1 VRRASNRNVM
11 AWTFMGNTRMHQV
24 LREKGNK
31 LSHVGIFTF
40 EVSADGT
47 ISETGT
53 AVSAILPYVKKWPH
67 IKWLLT
73 IMNHGTASIF
83 TALRENT
90 NGAQDTFI
98 SEIVRIIDK
107 YPWCS
112 GIDIDLERGGEL
124 ANRTKANVLFS
135 RIYSTVK
142 AKGANLHVNICLPGM
157 TSVGGSVGGEN
168 WCVYADLDAYC
179 DTAAIMSYGM
189 SWAGSAPGPVSP
201 RSWLEGIYSYAANA
215 MNPDKIMMGLPG
227 YGWRWQIYDTTEN
240 LGTTY
245 RGTSLTYYA
254 AKYWMEGLY
263 NHTGDAPPQPFIPFF
278 SYWDWTDMVPWGL
291 LHVYDFMEGWD
302 TSRETAEPTKHETYS
317 GRKYLTTYLKQ
328 QKVSFGAISVDRNGV
343 PDSYSGNAVIGE
355 GYASVLDEEA
365 VLKYTFEVPTAGTYD
380 VAVEI
385 VYPRWDK
392 NSIGISLDGDSQML
406 SESRLY
412 FLYWRK
418 KFWRILKSGVSLS
431 AGKHTITVSG
441 GVPGVVFYGFR
452 VCSDFS
458 QKATAGE
465 VYYGLK
471 PRKFM
476 NVTGEMVQPDRAFKV
491 TAEVLRRKPESALV
505 WYEDFCDYSEIP
517 TNYFTVLD
525 GSWKIWKDESSDRVR
540 KYSQLEGS
548 GKLALDYAGF
558 SEIHVRA
565 RFAFK
570 SSGGGKAGV
579 FLGSIFCCI
588 NYDTQCVELY
598 QGSKKL
604 GSYTSSFSKTSN
616 ADLRSDPSLYTVE
629 MRIRGNMVRVYSGAA
644 YTLRFTATIT
654 AETGYVG
661 FMAEKGVVCDLLR
674 LGDAWYYEPYECFDI
689 TFPDGRQTTFGRCT
703 RTGISWDN
711 EFELF
716 RVNSDVEEISTR
728 SQDISMDYD
737 FFHSHEMSLECG
749 NDYEMKVVPH
759 DLNVWLSRM
768 YLGDA
773 DGFSIM
779 YYSDVDSIVYWA
791 NEAAYTYGVSGIAIW
806 SLGQEDMR
814 LWDSMPNQI

>member
-1 VRRASNRNVM
+1 
-11 AWTFMGNTRMHQV
+11 
-24 LREKGNK
+24 
-31 LSHVGIFTF
+31 
-40 EVSADGT
+40 
-47 ISETGT
+47 
-53 AVSAILPYVKKWPH
+53 
-67 IKWLLT
+67 
-73 IMNHGTASIF
+73 
-83 TALRENT
+83 
-90 NGAQDTFI
+90 
-98 SEIVRIIDK
+98 
-107 YPWCS
+107 
-112 GIDIDLERGGEL
+112 
-124 ANRTKANVLFS
+124 
-135 RIYSTVK
+135 
-142 AKGANLHVNICLPGM
+142 
-157 TSVGGSVGGEN
+157 
-168 WCVYADLDAYC
+168 
-179 DTAAIMSYGM
+179 
-189 SWAGSAPGPVSP
+189 
-201 RSWLEGIYSYAANA
+201 
-215 MNPDKIMMGLPG
+215 
-227 YGWRWQIYDTTEN
+227 
-240 LGTTY
+240 
-245 RGTSLTYYA
+245 
-254 AKYWMEGLY
+254 
-263 NHTGDAPPQPFIPFF
+263 
-278 SYWDWTDMVPWGL
+278 MVPWGL

-328 QKVSFGAISVDRNGV
+328 QKVSFGTISVDRNGV

-476 NVTGEMVQPDRAFKV
+476 DVTGEMVQPDRAFKV

-525 GSWKIWKDESSDRVR
+525 GSWKIWKDESSDRIR

-548 GKLALDYAGF
+548 GKLALDYTGF

-604 GSYTSSFSKTSN
+604 GSYASSFSKTTN

-629 MRIRGNMVRVYSGAA
+629 MRIRGNKVRVYSGAA

-689 TFPDGRQTTFGRCT
+689 TFPDGKQTTFGRCT

-814 LWDSMPNQI
+814 LWDSMPDQI

>member
-1 VRRASNRNVM
+1 M
-11 AWTFMGNTRMHQV
+11 YQV

-53 AVSAILPYVKKWPH
+53 AVSTILPYVKKWPH
-67 IKWLLT
+67 IKWFLT

-83 TALRENT
+83 TALRENK

-98 SEIVRIIDK
+98 SEIVRIINK

-124 ANRTKANVLFS
+124 ANRTKANALFS

-179 DTAAIMSYGM
+179 DTVA
-189 SWAGSAPGPVSP
+189 
-201 RSWLEGIYSYAANA
+201 
-215 MNPDKIMMGLPG
+215 IMMGLPG

-240 LGTTY
+240 HGMTY

-254 AKYWMEGLY
+254 TKYWMEGLY
-263 NHTGDAPPQPFIPFF
+263 NHTGDAPPQPFISFF

-328 QKVSFGAISVDRNGV
+328 QKVSFGAISVDRNCV

-441 GVPGVVFYGFR
+441 GVPGMVFYGFR

-476 NVTGEMVQPDRAFKV
+476 DVNREMVQPDRAFKV
-491 TAEVLRRKPESALV
+491 TA
-505 WYEDFCDYSEIP
+505 
-517 TNYFTVLD
+517 
-525 GSWKIWKDESSDRVR
+525 
-540 KYSQLEGS
+540 
-548 GKLALDYAGF
+548 
-558 SEIHVRA
+558 
-565 RFAFK
+565 
-570 SSGGGKAGV
+570 
-579 FLGSIFCCI
+579 
-588 NYDTQCVELY
+588 
-598 QGSKKL
+598 
-604 GSYTSSFSKTSN
+604 
-616 ADLRSDPSLYTVE
+616 
-629 MRIRGNMVRVYSGAA
+629 
-644 YTLRFTATIT
+644 
-654 AETGYVG
+654 
-661 FMAEKGVVCDLLR
+661 
-674 LGDAWYYEPYECFDI
+674 
-689 TFPDGRQTTFGRCT
+689 
-703 RTGISWDN
+703 
-711 EFELF
+711 
-716 RVNSDVEEISTR
+716 
-728 SQDISMDYD
+728 
-737 FFHSHEMSLECG
+737 
-749 NDYEMKVVPH
+749 
-759 DLNVWLSRM
+759 
-768 YLGDA
+768 
-773 DGFSIM
+773 
-779 YYSDVDSIVYWA
+779 
-791 NEAAYTYGVSGIAIW
+791 
-806 SLGQEDMR
+806 
-814 LWDSMPNQI
+814 

>member
-1 VRRASNRNVM
+1 
-11 AWTFMGNTRMHQV
+11 MHQV
-24 LREKGNK
+24 LRKKGNK

-53 AVSAILPYVKKWPH
+53 AVSTILPYVKKWPH

-98 SEIVRIIDK
+98 SEIVRIINK

-124 ANRTKANVLFS
+124 ANRTKANALFS

-157 TSVGGSVGGEN
+157 
-168 WCVYADLDAYC
+168 
-179 DTAAIMSYGM
+179 
-189 SWAGSAPGPVSP
+189 
-201 RSWLEGIYSYAANA
+201 
-215 MNPDKIMMGLPG
+215 
-227 YGWRWQIYDTTEN
+227 
-240 LGTTY
+240 TY

-380 VAVEI
+380 VVVEI

-476 NVTGEMVQPDRAFKV
+476 DVNREMVQPDRAFKV

-517 TNYFTVLD
+517 TNYFTILD
-525 GSWKIWKDESSDRVR
+525 GSWKIWKES
-540 KYSQLEGS
+540 
-548 GKLALDYAGF
+548 
-558 SEIHVRA
+558 
-565 RFAFK
+565 
-570 SSGGGKAGV
+570 
-579 FLGSIFCCI
+579 
-588 NYDTQCVELY
+588 
-598 QGSKKL
+598 
-604 GSYTSSFSKTSN
+604 
-616 ADLRSDPSLYTVE
+616 
-629 MRIRGNMVRVYSGAA
+629 
-644 YTLRFTATIT
+644 
-654 AETGYVG
+654 
-661 FMAEKGVVCDLLR
+661 
-674 LGDAWYYEPYECFDI
+674 
-689 TFPDGRQTTFGRCT
+689 
-703 RTGISWDN
+703 
-711 EFELF
+711 
-716 RVNSDVEEISTR
+716 
-728 SQDISMDYD
+728 
-737 FFHSHEMSLECG
+737 
-749 NDYEMKVVPH
+749 
-759 DLNVWLSRM
+759 
-768 YLGDA
+768 
-773 DGFSIM
+773 
-779 YYSDVDSIVYWA
+779 
-791 NEAAYTYGVSGIAIW
+791 
-806 SLGQEDMR
+806 
-814 LWDSMPNQI
+814 

>member
-1 VRRASNRNVM
+1 MRRASNRNVM

-53 AVSAILPYVKKWPH
+53 AVSTILPYVKKWPH

-90 NGAQDTFI
+90 DDAQDTFI

-124 ANRTKANVLFS
+124 ANRTKANALFS

-157 TSVGGSVGGEN
+157 
-168 WCVYADLDAYC
+168 
-179 DTAAIMSYGM
+179 
-189 SWAGSAPGPVSP
+189 
-201 RSWLEGIYSYAANA
+201 
-215 MNPDKIMMGLPG
+215 
-227 YGWRWQIYDTTEN
+227 
-240 LGTTY
+240 TY

-328 QKVSFGAISVDRNGV
+328 QKVTFGAISVDRNGV

-355 GYASVLDEEA
+355 EYASVLDEEA
-365 VLKYTFEVPTAGTYD
+365 VLKYTFEVPTAGIYD

-431 AGKHTITVSG
+431 AGKHIITVSG
-441 GVPGVVFYGFR
+441 GVPGVFFYGFR

-476 NVTGEMVQPDRAFKV
+476 DVTGEMVQPDRAFKV

-525 GSWKIWKDESSDRVR
+525 GSWKIWKDESSDRIR

-548 GKLALDYAGF
+548 GKLALDYTGF

-598 QGSKKL
+598 QGSKKV
-604 GSYTSSFSKTSN
+604 GSYASSFSKTSN

-629 MRIRGNMVRVYSGAA
+629 MRIRGNKVRVYSGAA

-814 LWDSMPNQI
+814 LWDSMPDQI

>member
-1 VRRASNRNVM
+1 M
-11 AWTFMGNTRMHQV
+11 
-24 LREKGNK
+24 
-31 LSHVGIFTF
+31 
-40 EVSADGT
+40 
-47 ISETGT
+47 
-53 AVSAILPYVKKWPH
+53 
-67 IKWLLT
+67 
-73 IMNHGTASIF
+73 
-83 TALRENT
+83 
-90 NGAQDTFI
+90 
-98 SEIVRIIDK
+98 
-107 YPWCS
+107 
-112 GIDIDLERGGEL
+112 
-124 ANRTKANVLFS
+124 
-135 RIYSTVK
+135 
-142 AKGANLHVNICLPGM
+142 
-157 TSVGGSVGGEN
+157 
-168 WCVYADLDAYC
+168 
-179 DTAAIMSYGM
+179 
-189 SWAGSAPGPVSP
+189 
-201 RSWLEGIYSYAANA
+201 
-215 MNPDKIMMGLPG
+215 
-227 YGWRWQIYDTTEN
+227 
-240 LGTTY
+240 
-245 RGTSLTYYA
+245 
-254 AKYWMEGLY
+254 
-263 NHTGDAPPQPFIPFF
+263 
-278 SYWDWTDMVPWGL
+278 
-291 LHVYDFMEGWD
+291 
-302 TSRETAEPTKHETYS
+302 
-317 GRKYLTTYLKQ
+317 
-328 QKVSFGAISVDRNGV
+328 

-476 NVTGEMVQPDRAFKV
+476 DVTGEMVQPDRAFKV

-517 TNYFTVLD
+517 TNYFIVLD

-604 GSYTSSFSKTSN
+604 GSYASSFSKTSN

-629 MRIRGNMVRVYSGAA
+629 MRIRGNKVRVYSGAA

-814 LWDSMPNQI
+814 LWDSMPDQI